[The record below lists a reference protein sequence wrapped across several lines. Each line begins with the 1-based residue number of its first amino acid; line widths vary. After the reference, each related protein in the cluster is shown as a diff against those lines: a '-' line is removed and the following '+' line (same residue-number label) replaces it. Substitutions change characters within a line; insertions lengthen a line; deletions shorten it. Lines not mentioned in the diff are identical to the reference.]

1 MSNILIAGGSGYI
14 GTLLS
19 EKLLKSNHNFS
30 IVDLMWFG
38 NNFSESPKI
47 IKKDILDLSQD
58 DLKNFDTVVFMA
70 GLSNDPM
77 ANFNPAMNFVQNI
90 SAPTYLAYISK
101 KAGVNRFVYA
111 CSCSIYGYTKD
122 TEISEDLES
131 TQYPSVTNHPYGI
144 SKKVGELGI
153 LGLTDENFRP
163 ISLRK
168 GTIGG
173 WSPRMRFDL
182 VINAMTKSAL
192 TTGKIIVSN
201 PDIWRPIIDVRDVV
215 DAYLLAINSELSIH
229 GPFNILEDN
238 YNLKQIATEIQK
250 TLNSNKIKC
259 EIVYDNID
267 DVRNYKASN
276 KKANDILNF
285 SPKYK
290 IKDTVNNLLENITD
304 NFNFNNPNYYNIEI
318 FKKLL

>member
-19 EKLLKSNHNFS
+19 EKLQNSNHNYS
-30 IVDLMWFG
+30 ILDLMWFG
-38 NNFSESPKI
+38 NNFSKSPNI
-47 IKKDILDLSQD
+47 IKKDILEITED
-58 DLKNFDTVVFMA
+58 DLTNFDTVVFMA

-90 SAPTYLAYISK
+90 SAPTYLSYISK
-101 KAGVNRFVYA
+101 KAGINRFVYA

-122 TEISEDLES
+122 KEISEEMES
-131 TQYPSVTNHPYGI
+131 TQYPSITNHPYGI

-153 LGLTDENFRP
+153 LGLTDDNFRP

-192 TTGKIIVSN
+192 TTRKIKVTN
-201 PDIWRPIIDVRDVV
+201 PDIWRPIVDVRDVV
-215 DAYLLAINSELSIH
+215 DAYILAINSELSIH
-229 GPFNILEDN
+229 GAFNILEDN
-238 YNLKQIATEIQK
+238 YNLRQIATEIQK
-250 TLNSNKIKC
+250 TLLSNNIEC
-259 EIVYDNID
+259 EIIYDNID

-276 KKANDILNF
+276 KKAKNILKF

-290 IKDTVNNLLENITD
+290 IKDTVENLLENIPAK
-304 NFNFNNPNYYNIEI
+304 FNFDNPNYYNIEI